1 MTKRILIVEDDS
13 STAAVLTSALQE
25 AAYQVEACSDGFHA
39 LNLLFRNAY
48 DGVILDVM
56 LPGCSGLTV
65 VRQLRS
71 SNQDVPVL
79 MLSARGEMAERIEG
93 LEAGADDY
101 LPKPFGIAEVLAR
114 LKALLRR
121 NRDPKAMRLEVG
133 DLQLDVAGHHAYR
146 GGHRIMLAPQEFRL
160 LECLMRHT
168 PEVCPRSLLLSEAW
182 GCHFDPGTNI
192 VDVYIRRLRTKIDIF
207 PSKKLL
213 HTVKGMGYIL
223 GNPHEGGLT
232 N

>member
-13 STAAVLTSALQE
+13 STAALLTSALQE
-25 AAYQVEACSDGFHA
+25 AAYHVESCSDGFGA
-39 LNLLFRNAY
+39 LNLLLRNAY

-56 LPGCSGLTV
+56 LPGCDGLTIT
-65 VRQLRS
+65 RQLRS
-71 SNQDVPVL
+71 SNHPVPVL

-93 LEAGADDY
+93 LEAGAVDY
-101 LPKPFGIAEVLAR
+101 LAKPFGIAEVLVR

-121 NRDPKAMRLEVG
+121 SRDSKAMRLEVA

-146 GGHRIMLAPQEFRL
+146 GGHRIVLAPQEFRL

-192 VDVYIRRLRTKIDIF
+192 VDVYIRRLRTKIDIH

-213 HTVKGMGYIL
+213 HTVKGLGYIL
-223 GNPHEGGLT
+223 GTAGEGGLT